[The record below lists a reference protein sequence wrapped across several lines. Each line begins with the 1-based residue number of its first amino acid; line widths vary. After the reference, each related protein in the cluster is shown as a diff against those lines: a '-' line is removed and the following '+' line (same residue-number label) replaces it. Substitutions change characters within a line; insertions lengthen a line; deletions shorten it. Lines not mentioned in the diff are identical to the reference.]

1 MERIKTTSPG
11 CWSLLLSAE
20 ERCKVIGSLSHLQY
34 VWVCFFFLNLFGVNG
49 AVQVDFVVLLFLF
62 VNMRLLDTRSVRVR
76 ELDGKMKHSSLGQN
90 QWVSMFAIGLMVG
103 GVARSETDY
112 GCIPI
117 PTLP

>member
-34 VWVCFFFLNLFGVNG
+34 VLGLFVFFLNLFGVNG

-62 VNMRLLDTRSVRVR
+62 AHGDRLPS
-76 ELDGKMKHSSLGQN
+76 
-90 QWVSMFAIGLMVG
+90 
-103 GVARSETDY
+103 
-112 GCIPI
+112 
-117 PTLP
+117 